1 MPEPQR
7 ITIRGPQL
15 YRKQHAAIF
24 ARQRFSWIEASTK
37 AGKTVGALAWQGF
50 NVCAVVGEHWWVAPV
65 YGQAEIAFKRAKRYF
80 PEQLYTANN
89 SKLRLSFCNGSVW
102 HFKSAQNPDNLYG
115 EDVCS
120 AVVDEASRC
129 KAETLPAIRS
139 TLTATQG
146 PARFIGNVK
155 GRNTWFYE
163 RSRYAEHAEDPAHA
177 YFKLTAFDAVRA
189 GVLAMEEI
197 EEARRSL
204 SEATFKELYLAE
216 PADDGSNP
224 FGLANIERIIA
235 PGLSNRPTVAWGWDL
250 GKYVDFTFGVGLDEY
265 GCVTQ
270 VWRWKD
276 SWERTVDRIAALVGN
291 TPALVDSTGA
301 GDMPVER
308 LQLRCGKLEGFK
320 FSSRSK
326 QQLMEGLAIA
336 IGNEE
341 LSVVEDHGLASELRN
356 FEYEVTRTGVR
367 YTAPPGYHD
376 DGVMALALAEYRLR
390 NKSTYIFDTAPRL

>member
-1 MPEPQR
+1 MAPAGLSTDDEAGRENYHMQVKGYQTKHLTAPVER
-7 ITIRGPQL
+7 L
-15 YRKQHAAIF
+15 HEVLFAA
-24 ARQRFSWIEASTK
+24 SNVVIEAPEKWSLTWPPIK
-37 AGKTVGALAWQGF
+37 EQTAEEGADLASKVVAVMKQLVDLGVPLNALLDAMTANGEWRAAAPTWRPDGSSGDTAQLNGAQALAVLEVAVRVQLGELEAD
-50 NVCAVVGEHWWVAPV
+50 VGTEIVARVVG
-65 YGQAEIAFKRAKRYF
+65 I
-80 PEQLYTANN
+80 
-89 SKLRLSFCNGSVW
+89 
-102 HFKSAQNPDNLYG
+102 
-115 EDVCS
+115 
-120 AVVDEASRC
+120 
-129 KAETLPAIRS
+129 
-139 TLTATQG
+139 
-146 PARFIGNVK
+146 
-155 GRNTWFYE
+155 
-163 RSRYAEHAEDPAHA
+163 
-177 YFKLTAFDAVRA
+177 
-189 GVLAMEEI
+189 EI

-320 FSSRSK
+320 FSARSK